1 MEGHS
6 LPFPVGRLSSSIRT
20 ATAAWVGCHRCR
32 IEAQVYS
39 CCSIQASQGGHAGDG
54 ADSCISSPVPCPP
67 HLCLYLCS
75 LLPHLY
81 LTNPVYLTCAPPPHL
96 DSTHLT
102 WALSFLTGA
111 RPHLTH
117 DQSSISGSHDALSTS
132 RWVPCKSAHNWAMT
146 DIPAGYL
153 VDVREMGVPRDW
165 IPLSHHS
172 LSPSALSQGPQTLV
186 QIDLPVDFVSAQ
198 HPTIP

>member
-1 MEGHS
+1 M
-6 LPFPVGRLSSSIRT
+6 GRLSSSVRT
-20 ATAAWVGCHRCR
+20 PTAGWVGCHRCR
-32 IEAQVYS
+32 IEAEVYS

-67 HLCLYLCS
+67 HLCLHLCS

-81 LTNPVYLTCAPPPHL
+81 LTDPAYLTCAPPPHL
-96 DSTHLT
+96 DSAHLT
-102 WALSFLTGA
+102 SALSFLTGA
-111 RPHLTH
+111 RPPPHPRPVIPFLALTM
-117 DQSSISGSHDALSTS
+117 ALSAS

-153 VDVREMGVPRDW
+153 VDVRERGVPRDW